1 MKEPGSSRV
10 LSFGR
15 VERTGFEALQLLL
28 HEECFPHGRV
38 ELVALKAKSL
48 VGKART
54 GIAFED
60 FQRQFAAVSFPCDMF
75 SMGQ

>member
-1 MKEPGSSRV
+1 MKEPGLSRV

-15 VERTGFEALQLLL
+15 GKESRRYSFFSMKSA
-28 HEECFPHGRV
+28 FHGRV